1 MSTLRFIP
9 AAAALALTLL
19 RATTAVA

>member
-1 MSTLRFIP
+1 MRNFEI
-9 AAAALALTLL
+9 AHIGKL